1 MTDPRAAAIQY
12 IHQNHSRYLEELKTF
27 ASIPSISTNASS
39 RPDMHKTANWIAD
52 HLRGLGLEQVQV
64 FQTAGHP
71 IVYAEHLKAGKGHP
85 TILVYGHYDVQPP
98 EPLELWVS
106 GAFEPTVRGEYIY
119 ARGIT
124 DMKGQVL
131 AVVNAVEGILC
142 TSQLPVNLKF
152 LIEGE
157 EEIGSPNL
165 PPFIREHKDLLACD
179 LALNPDSGILSAD
192 LPSIVYALRGLAYF
206 ELRVQ
211 GPDHDLHSGQ
221 FGGVVH
227 NPAIAL
233 SELIAGMHDDQGH
246 VTLPGF
252 YDRVVPIS
260 PEEHAELARL
270 PMDKK
275 HYLDISG
282 APMTWGEADYL
293 PVERATAR
301 PTLDVNGL
309 LSGYTAEGTKTVLP
323 SWAMAKISC
332 RLVPDQQP
340 EEVHQ
345 QMRAYLEKHAPP
357 TVKWSLH
364 FYGGNPSA
372 QSDRHSPGVQ
382 ALSQAMQTVWGK
394 PPLFKREGG
403 SVPVVLHFRNI
414 LGVESVNTGFAMPGD
429 NLHSPNEKLH
439 LPTWYRGTDMLVHFF
454 FNLAEGHAK

>member
-1 MTDPRAAAIQY
+1 MTDHRTAAIHY
-12 IHQNHSRYLEELKTF
+12 IHQNHSRFLEELKTL
-27 ASIPSISTNASS
+27 ASFPSISTNPACK
-39 RPDMHKTANWIAD
+39 PDIQKTAAWLAD
-52 HLRGLGLEQVQV
+52 HLQGLGIEKVQI

-71 IVYAEHLKAGKGHP
+71 IVYGEYLKAGKAAP
-85 TILVYGHYDVQPP
+85 TVLVYGHYDVQPA
-98 EPLELWVS
+98 EPLDLWVS
-106 GAFEPTVRGEYIY
+106 GAFEPSVRGEHIY
-119 ARGIT
+119 ARGVT

-131 AVVNAVEGILC
+131 AVFNAIEGILK
-142 TSQLPVNLKF
+142 TSAMPVNLKF

-165 PPFIREHKDLLACD
+165 VSFIREHKELLACD

-192 LPSIVYALRGLAYF
+192 QPSIVYALRGLAYF

-211 GPDHDLHSGQ
+211 GPDHDLHSGS

-227 NPAIAL
+227 NPANAL
-233 SELIAGMHDDQGH
+233 SQLIAGMHDAQGR

-252 YDRVVPIS
+252 YDRVIPIS
-260 PEEHAELARL
+260 AEEHAELARL
-270 PMDKK
+270 PMDEQ
-275 HYLDISG
+275 YYIEQTG
-282 APMTWGEADYL
+282 ASHTWGDPAYL
-293 PVERATAR
+293 PVERASAR

-345 QMRAYLEKHAPP
+345 QMIQYLETHAPS
-357 TVKWSLH
+357 TIQWSLH
-364 FYGGNPSA
+364 FYGGSPA
-372 QSDRHSPGVQ
+372 AASDRHSPGVK
-382 ALSQAMQTVWGK
+382 ALTKAMQTVWGK
-394 PPLFKREGG
+394 PPMFKREGG
-403 SVPVVLHFRNI
+403 SVPVVLHFRQI
-414 LGVESVNTGFAMPGD
+414 LGIELVNTGFAMSGD

-454 FNLAEGHAK
+454 FNLAEGQAT

>member
-1 MTDPRAAAIQY
+1 MTDSITAAIQY
-12 IHQNHSRYLEELKTF
+12 LHQNHSRFLDELKTL
-27 ASIPSISTNASS
+27 ASIPSISTDPASK
-39 RPDMHKTANWIAD
+39 PAVQKTAAWIAD
-52 HLRGLGLEQVQV
+52 HLRSLGIEKVQI
-64 FQTAGHP
+64 FQTPGHP
-71 IVYAEHLKAGKGHP
+71 IVYGEYLEAGQAAP
-85 TILVYGHYDVQPP
+85 TVLVYGHYDVQPA
-98 EPLELWVS
+98 EPLDLWVS
-106 GAFEPTVRGEYIY
+106 GAFEPSVRGEHIY
-119 ARGIT
+119 ARGVT

-131 AVVNAVEGILC
+131 AVLNAIEAILK
-142 TSQLPVNLKF
+142 TGSMPVNLKF

-165 PPFIREHKDLLACD
+165 APFIREHKDLLACN

-192 LPSIVYALRGLAYF
+192 QPSVVYALRGLAYF

-227 NPAIAL
+227 NPANAL
-233 SELIAGMHDDQGH
+233 SQLIAGMHDAQGRI
-246 VTLPGF
+246 TLPGF
-252 YDRVVPIS
+252 YDRVVPIR
-260 PEEHAELARL
+260 PEEHAELGRL
-270 PMDKK
+270 PMD
-275 HYLDISG
+275 G
-282 APMTWGEADYL
+282 AYFKEQTGVPEVWGDPAYL

-323 SWAMAKISC
+323 SWAMAKLSC

-345 QMRAYLEKHAPP
+345 QMIQYLETHAPP
-357 TVKWSLH
+357 TIKWSLH
-364 FYGGNPSA
+364 FYGGSPA
-372 QSDRHSPGVQ
+372 AASDRNSAGVK

-394 PPLFKREGG
+394 PPVFKREGG
-403 SVPVVLHFRNI
+403 SVPVVLHFRQI
-414 LGVESVNTGFAMPGD
+414 LGVESVNTGFAMPAD

-454 FNLAEGHAK
+454 FNLVEGQVK

>member
-1 MTDPRAAAIQY
+1 MTDQRTAAIQY
-12 IHQNHSRYLEELKTF
+12 LHQNHSRFLEELKTL
-27 ASIPSISTNASS
+27 ASFPSISTNPACK
-39 RPDMHKTANWIAD
+39 PDIQKTAAWLAD
-52 HLRGLGLEQVQV
+52 HLQGLGIEKVQI
-64 FQTAGHP
+64 FQTARHP
-71 IVYAEHLKAGKGHP
+71 IVYGEYLKAGQAAP
-85 TILVYGHYDVQPP
+85 TVLVYGHYDVQPA
-98 EPLELWVS
+98 EPLDLWVS
-106 GAFEPTVRGEYIY
+106 GAFEPSVRGEHIY
-119 ARGIT
+119 ARGVT

-131 AVVNAVEGILC
+131 AVFNAIEGILK
-142 TSQLPVNLKF
+142 TSAMPVNLKF

-192 LPSIVYALRGLAYF
+192 QPSIVYALRGLAYF

-211 GPDHDLHSGQ
+211 GPDHDLHSGS

-227 NPAIAL
+227 NPANAL
-233 SELIAGMHDDQGH
+233 SQLIAGMHDEQGR

-252 YDRVVPIS
+252 YDRVIPIS
-260 PEEHAELARL
+260 AEEHAELARL
-270 PMDKK
+270 PMDEQ
-275 HYLDISG
+275 YYVEQTG
-282 APMTWGEADYL
+282 ASHTWGDPAYL
-293 PVERATAR
+293 PVERASAR

-345 QMRAYLEKHAPP
+345 QMIQYLEAHAPS
-357 TVKWSLH
+357 TIQWSLH
-364 FYGGNPSA
+364 FYGGSPA
-372 QSDRHSPGVQ
+372 AASDRHSPGVK
-382 ALSQAMQTVWGK
+382 ALSKAMQTVWGK
-394 PPLFKREGG
+394 PPMFKREGG
-403 SVPVVLHFRNI
+403 SVPVVLHFRQI
-414 LGVESVNTGFAMPGD
+414 LGVESVNTGFAMSGD

-454 FNLAEGHAK
+454 FNLAEGQVT